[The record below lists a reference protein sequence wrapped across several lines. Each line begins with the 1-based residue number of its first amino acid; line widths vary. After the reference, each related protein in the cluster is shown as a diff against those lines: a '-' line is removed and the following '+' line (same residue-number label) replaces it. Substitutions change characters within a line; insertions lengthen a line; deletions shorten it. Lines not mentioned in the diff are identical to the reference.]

1 MFHYCLQIWKKRN
14 TFTGRARRKEY
25 LICQLGTLFVLI
37 GVAFAVAQA
46 DYERNKRN
54 RHQQQEITRWHL
66 EPNAPIGNTL
76 NIAEV
81 MAAHPTVKPTIKRVR
96 NSTEDSDLAKNG
108 SKYPKSREVEPVTIR
123 QSPKPE
129 RGVALDDGAVDRFW
143 IAMGSGMVNNTIT
156 QAIVG
161 AFDSTSFQPAP
172 TFDAVKYA
180 TALRDKG
187 FAGQGI
193 NIDDNAY
200 DDLVEARSEAEA
212 KYILD
217 KRHNM
222 IIGDRAQSLNSAG
235 AFLGS
240 PYVFLVLLI
249 IRLNAA
255 VSIRRLH
262 DVGKSGWFMLI
273 GLVPIVNLYL
283 VYLTCIKKG
292 DVGHNQ
298 YGPDPKHED

>member
-46 DYERNKRN
+46 DYERNRFAVAQARNERN

-66 EPNAPIGNTL
+66 EHNANTL
-76 NIAEV
+76 NIAIAEV
-81 MAAHPTVKPTIKRVR
+81 MAGHPTVKPTIKRVR
-96 NSTEDSDLAKNG
+96 KSTEDADINPG
-108 SKYPKSREVEPVTIR
+108 FISK
-123 QSPKPE
+123 SPKPE
-129 RGVALDDGAVDRFW
+129 PGVPLYKDRLDAFW
-143 IAMGSGMVNNTIT
+143 IAMGSGMVNNALS
-156 QAIVG
+156 QAVLG
-161 AFDSTSFQPAP
+161 LFDTTSFEPDP
-172 TFDAVKYA
+172 TFNPGKFAGD
-180 TALRDKG
+180 LRDKG
-187 FAGQGI
+187 YREGGFQV
-193 NIDDNAY
+193 DDKTLEA
-200 DDLVEARSEAEA
+200 LLEARSEPEA

-217 KRHNM
+217 KRKDLA
-222 IIGDRAQSLNSAG
+222 IGDEAQNLNSLG

-240 PYVFLVLLI
+240 PYVFLALLI

-255 VSIRRLH
+255 TSIRRLH
-262 DVGKSGWFMLI
+262 DIGKSGWFWFI
-273 GLVPIVNLYL
+273 GLIPIVNLYL

-292 DVGHNQ
+292 DIGDNQ